1 MCTVIFI
8 PGKNQQHFA
17 SLRDEN
23 TDRPLAIVP
32 DLYTEGKITFL
43 APKDAKAGG
52 TWVGVNEMGCV
63 IILLNGGFEKHIV
76 RGPYQK
82 SRGLIVSELL
92 ISESPV
98 VRWNTMELKEIEPFT
113 LVIWYKENLFQ
124 LVWTGEEKK
133 QIRLNEQISHIWS
146 SATLYDSGV
155 KANRKKLFERWIANS
170 PVINM
175 ESLMSFFLAE
185 ADAGNG
191 FIINRDEKIKTQS
204 FSFITVKEADF
215 GKMQYYDF
223 ISNKVTGKEIR
234 FIRKELPTT
243 VAESI

>member
-23 TDRPLAIVP
+23 TDRPLAFAP
-32 DLYTEGKITFL
+32 DLHTEGKITFL

-76 RGPYQK
+76 SGPYQK

-98 VRWNTMELKEIEPFT
+98 VQWNAMQLKEIEPFT

-133 QIRLNEQISHIWS
+133 QIQLNEQIQHIWS
-146 SATLYDSGV
+146 SSTLYDSGV
-155 KANRKKLFERWIANS
+155 KENRKKLFERWIENNHAIS
-170 PVINM
+170 M
-175 ESLMSFFLAE
+175 ETLMSFFLSE
-185 ADAGNG
+185 ADAENG

-204 FSFITVKEADF
+204 FSFIAVNEAEY

-223 ISNKVTGKEIR
+223 KSNKVTGKEIK
-234 FIRKELPTT
+234 FIKKELPAS